1 LMRRRPNAASRRNSA
16 RVAGERPSTQL
27 IGMTD
32 VQSRGAGKAARKSR
46 LFAGCFEPS
55 IVSPRPNTGRSWGS
69 VMNNFSLLT
78 ADRATHLKVVAVA
91 LVCAMLVAGVGLAAR
106 VADADGRLEATVIK
120 PATPVTASVSE
131 PRTIR

>member
-1 LMRRRPNAASRRNSA
+1 
-16 RVAGERPSTQL
+16 
-27 IGMTD
+27 
-32 VQSRGAGKAARKSR
+32 
-46 LFAGCFEPS
+46 
-55 IVSPRPNTGRSWGS
+55 
-69 VMNNFSLLT
+69 MNNFSLLT